1 MSVDVSPD
9 GRTIVFDLLGDLYL
23 MPAEGGT
30 AVPLTTG
37 TAWDSGPRF
46 SPDGAYVYFVSDRVS
61 HLNLWRVALADRSMH
76 QVTHLERDIM
86 GAVNWSNDIDSLLV
100 GIAGID
106 HNPSGEVLLHVV
118 DPSSGEITSVEPWTG
133 PMFRIQSTDSVEFT
147 RSRKKVF
154 SGVADGGSVFFS
166 EFRLEEGNG
175 PGRHIRVRLYKF
187 DRKTNTRTQL
197 TAEDAPYSEFKPELS
212 HDGKLLAY
220 YRQYDDRRTELRVL
234 DRASNQDRFI
244 VRLDDADDA
253 IFSQSN
259 DQRPNYA
266 FTPDDRSLVFWHGG
280 KLRRVD
286 LADGVSEIIP
296 FRVLVEREVAPRAQP
311 ARQTIR
317 TVEEA
322 RTIRWPS
329 LSRDGQTLVFA
340 AVGYVWV
347 KDVASGDIRRL
358 TTSDEFAFM
367 PAVSPDGLSVAYIG
381 YASNR
386 VAPSWQDYDPTL
398 HKPLG
403 RLIVVDIDGQASR
416 EILSESDASFVL
428 PEWSDDGTK
437 ISVLRQATEVNTLK
451 RTVGW
456 TYVSAGN
463 FNAVVTLPTR
473 NTRISGLHHYAR
485 WVGFDLSG
493 ERLLFSYPVSEDT
506 TMLAMADLAGEGLRT
521 LAIGASD
528 VGGITPSPDL
538 TRLALTRRDGTL
550 WLAPFALQPE
560 PKAVSTLTPEAY
572 QLSENGG
579 VFVDWYGEQRLSY
592 GFGKDV
598 FNYDLHT
605 HDRQSRR
612 ISLPI
617 ARPIPDSPVAFQG
630 ARLVTLSDDKGQRRI
645 IDNGVLLVDQGRITA
660 VGPSGDVEMPPETVV
675 LDIAGKTI
683 VPGFIDTH
691 YHAGAGSHQAPGRYY
706 NETTAIEYGVTSAW
720 NAAGGPLRDS
730 GAAYADLHTAG
741 RVIGPRWS
749 YSTGGTGD
757 PYTLLANN
765 EAALANVE
773 RSKNLGTVVMKEYLV
788 PTRAQQRW
796 LADAARHHQLG
807 IVSHLDRFDMTM
819 TRIIDGYTGG
829 DHQFVPLP
837 LSEDVQQLLI
847 QTGYMWTPDIQTTY
861 GSLSPVGA
869 NGAYYALTAYF
880 CRALRSAQANDD
892 ELGDVKVP
900 SRCEIHDTD
909 PRLDFDTH
917 RLGRLARQVAAAV
930 ARDIK
935 VGLSGHDA
943 PAINLH
949 TGMWALWKGGMP
961 VEDVLRA
968 TSLVNAEKLGLER
981 EIGSLEVGKVADF
994 VVLDGNPLDNILNTM
1009 SIEYT
1014 IQGGVIFDADDAE
1027 RMTPEA
1033 LQAKLTADAAAN
1045 DDEALLV
1052 VSGTDD

>member
-23 MPAEGGT
+23 MPVEGG
-30 AVPLTTG
+30 AAMPLTTG
-37 TAWDSGPRF
+37 TDWDSGPRF
-46 SPDGAYVYFVSDRVS
+46 SPDGAYVYFISDRIGQK
-61 HLNLWRVALADRSMH
+61 NLWRVSLTDQSFQ
-76 QVTHLERDIM
+76 QVTRLNREILGLAGWSSD
-86 GAVNWSNDIDSLLV
+86 GSGLFVGVAAVDYY
-100 GIAGID
+100 
-106 HNPSGEVLLHVV
+106 PSGEILLYSI
-118 DPSSGEITSVEPWTG
+118 DPSSGAMVPVEPWPG
-133 PMFRIQSTDSVEFT
+133 SSVMMHGGSIQIT

-154 SGVADGGSVFFS
+154 SGTGGGSGDDSVFFADRAS
-166 EFRLEEGNG
+166 IEEATKEGFR
-175 PGRHIRVRLYKF
+175 RVRLYKF
-187 DRKTNTRTQL
+187 DRKTKTRTQL

-691 YHAGAGSHQAPGRYY
+691 YHAGMGSHQAPSQYY
-706 NETTAIEYGVTSAW
+706 NETTAIQYGVTTAW
-720 NAAGGPLRDS
+720 NAGGGVLRDRT
-730 GAAYADLHTAG
+730 AAYADLHTAG

-749 YSTGGTGD
+749 YSAAAAGE
-757 PYTLLANN
+757 PYDLLDS
-765 EAALANVE
+765 ETAALANID
-773 RSKNLGTVVMKEYLV
+773 RSKSLGTTIVKEYEV
-788 PTRAQQRW
+788 HTRAQQRR

-807 IVSHLDRFDMTM
+807 IVSHLDGFEMTM
-819 TRIIDGYTGG
+819 SRVVDGYTGG
-829 DHQFVPLP
+829 DHFHLP
-837 LSEDVQQLLI
+837 MPFYEDVYQLLV
-847 QTGYMWTPDIQTTY
+847 QTGYIWTPN
-861 GSLSPVGA
+861 L
-869 NGAYYALTAYF
+869 LTAWGSMSPSSAVPSYF
-880 CRALRSAQANDD
+880 CRALNDGRTRSD
-892 ELGDVKVP
+892 LGKVKVP
-900 SRCEIHDTD
+900 STCEISNENAW
-909 PRLDFDTH
+909 RVVFDTH
-917 RLGRLARQVAAAV
+917 RAGRIVRQTMAAARRGV
-930 ARDIK
+930 AIG
-935 VGLSGHDA
+935 VSAHNA
-943 PAINLH
+943 PGSNLH
-949 TGMWALWKGGMP
+949 IEMWALSKGGMP
-961 VEDVLRA
+961 IEDVLRA
-968 TSLVNAEKLGLER
+968 TSRVNAEKLGLEA
-981 EIGSLEVGKVADF
+981 EIGSLEAGKVADF

-1027 RMTPEA
+1027 RITPEDLQAQLITEAAINDDSA
-1033 LQAKLTADAAAN
+1033 LQVHT
-1045 DDEALLV
+1045 
-1052 VSGTDD
+1052 GTDD